1 MLPLDGAD
9 NNMKKHIQRHLVSTQ
24 LLNNNAH
31 NHNMINIILYTNKRS
46 GAASPAA
53 YHKRPSRHYHVT
65 SRAVSAIILNNNHVH
80 SVSLC
85 TQNCYFLAFW
95 TLN

>member
-31 NHNMINIILYTNKRS
+31 NHNMINIILYTN
-46 GAASPAA
+46 
-53 YHKRPSRHYHVT
+53 
-65 SRAVSAIILNNNHVH
+65 
-80 SVSLC
+80 
-85 TQNCYFLAFW
+85 
-95 TLN
+95 